1 MNKTLTEMAADIV
14 KAQASHAAMS
24 ADEMETALKK
34 AFDSLQSIKA
44 IEEGAAEAKPAPLDP
59 KQSIKRTKV
68 ICLEC
73 GKEFKQLTSKH
84 LKDHGMDAKGYRK
97 KYGFPAR
104 QPLSA
109 KSLSAKRRKTAKALG
124 LGEKL
129 QKGLKAARKAKAA
142 AAAKPAP
149 KKPAPK
155 KAAPKKAARKRAAPR
170 KKVVRGKKKA

>member
-1 MNKTLTEMAADIV
+1 VFTNYEKGEEDMSKTLTEMAADIV

-24 ADEMETALKK
+24 PGEMETALKK

-44 IEEGAAEAKPAPLDP
+44 IEEGVAEAEPAAMDP
-59 KQSIKRTKV
+59 KRSIQRTKV

-84 LKDHGMDAKGYRK
+84 LKDHGMDAKEYRK
-97 KYGFPAR
+97 KYGFSAR

-109 KSLSAKRRKTAKALG
+109 KSLSAKRRKTAEALG

-129 QKGLKAARKAKAA
+129 QKGLRAARKAKAA
-142 AAAKPAP
+142 AAAAAA
-149 KKPAPK
+149 KPAPK
-155 KAAPKKAARKRAAPR
+155 KAAPKKKAARK
-170 KKVVRGKKKA
+170 KKKS